1 MAKILHLIPDEK
13 ITDNVIENFE
23 KVFNDNIFFVLGNNE
38 NRKHC
43 KTVGE
48 NVICG
53 NEQLFVK
60 ENVKQDVKGIVVH
73 GLNYI
78 FSKLILDVDKNIAVA
93 WFAWGFDVYNL
104 PKISETLYARD
115 TFTYLKNS
123 DAKFTIINKIK
134 KHRIIRSLY
143 YKYVNK
149 TDDYY
154 SVYELAHK
162 RIDYFCTYIKED
174 YDLFQNYYPNK
185 LKYIE
190 IGYFSI
196 DQYLAGQPNLRIS
209 SIAKN
214 ILVGNS
220 NSVENNHLDVF
231 KTLNE
236 IDFKGKVI
244 VPLSYGNDTK
254 YKKIVIENGNKLL
267 KDKFQPLL
275 DFMQRDEYLKI
286 LSECSAA
293 IFYHYR
299 QQAMGNILA
308 LLYMGVRIYLS
319 KNNPVYHYLK
329 RNGIIVFD
337 FDKDFVIYTNT
348 ILEQDSQDINRKIL
362 DTLFNEELL
371 FLQYTNLV
379 NKLVDV
385 NR

>member
-13 ITDNVIENFE
+13 VTDNVIENFE
-23 KVFNDNIFFVLGNNE
+23 KVFNDNVFFVLRNNE

-43 KTVGE
+43 TTVGE
-48 NVICG
+48 NVIFG
-53 NEQLFVK
+53 HEQLFVK
-60 ENVKQDVKGIVVH
+60 ENVNQDVTGIVVH
-73 GLNYI
+73 GLHYI
-78 FSKLILDVDKNIAVA
+78 FAKLILDVDKNITIA
-93 WFAWGFDVYNL
+93 WFAWGYDVYSL
-104 PKISETLYARD
+104 PKIHEKLYARE

-123 DAKFTIINKIK
+123 DGKFTSINMIK

-143 YKYVNK
+143 YKYINK

-174 YDLFQNYYPNK
+174 YELFQNYYPNK

-190 IGYFSI
+190 IVYFSI
-196 DQYLAGQPNLRIS
+196 GQYLVGQSNLRVS
-209 SIAKN
+209 STAKN

-220 NSVENNHLDVF
+220 NSVKNNHLDVF
-231 KTLNE
+231 KTLKENN
-236 IDFKGKVI
+236 FKGKVI

-254 YKKIVIENGNKLL
+254 YQTMIIEKGRKLL
-267 KDKFQPLL
+267 NDKFLPLL
-275 DFMQRDEYLKI
+275 DFMQRDEYLK
-286 LSECSAA
+286 LVSECSVA

-308 LLYMGVRIYLS
+308 LLYMGARIYLS
-319 KNNPVYHYLK
+319 KINPVYHYLK
-329 RNGIIVFD
+329 RIGIIVFD
-337 FDKDFVIYTNT
+337 FDKDFVIYSNT
-348 ILEQDSQDINRKIL
+348 ILEQDSQDINRKVL

-371 FLQYTNLV
+371 FLQYIDLV
-379 NKLVDV
+379 NKLLDV